1 MRRFELPASGRMAV
15 VQARPRRV
23 LGPALARAREL
34 KHREC
39 GAPLAI
45 GYAVRFSDPEVMNAR
60 LIKPRSRFASMT
72 VLPSPRL
79 VLRCRF
85 ARLIDAAAA

>member
-1 MRRFELPASGRMAV
+1 MQAA
-15 VQARPRRV
+15 QARPRRV

-45 GYAVRFSDPEVMNAR
+45 GYAVRFSDPEVLNAR
-60 LIKPRSRFASMT
+60 LVKPRSGFVSMA

-79 VLRCRF
+79 VLRRRF